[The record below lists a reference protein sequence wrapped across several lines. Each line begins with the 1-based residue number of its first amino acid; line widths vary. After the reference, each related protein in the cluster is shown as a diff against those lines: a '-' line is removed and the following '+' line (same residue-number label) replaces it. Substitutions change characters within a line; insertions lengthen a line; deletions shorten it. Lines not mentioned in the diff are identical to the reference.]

1 LSANRR
7 NVCLARGKDPFG
19 RQGNKMAKAKMIL
32 LVMKQEG
39 VEIVRAELKE
49 AQAKK
54 IVQAYKAAGEIF
66 QAEYKAVAA

>member
-1 LSANRR
+1 
-7 NVCLARGKDPFG
+7 
-19 RQGNKMAKAKMIL
+19 MAKAAKMIL

-54 IVQAYKAAGEIF
+54 IVQAYKAAGEVF
-66 QAEYKAVAA
+66 QAQYKAVAA